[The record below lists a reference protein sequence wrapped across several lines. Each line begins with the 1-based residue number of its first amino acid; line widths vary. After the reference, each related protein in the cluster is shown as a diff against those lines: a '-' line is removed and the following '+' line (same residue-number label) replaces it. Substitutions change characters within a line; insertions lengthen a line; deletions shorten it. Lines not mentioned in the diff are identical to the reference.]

1 MMSKAFMSAMVFVLK
16 NKSAWQDLPFSE
28 HDGIR
33 EIARPPLLLFYY
45 SIQMSYCKDNI
56 CQV

>member
-1 MMSKAFMSAMVFVLK
+1 MSAMVFVLK